1 MGFRDFCTT
10 HVFLR
15 GKPISFDGRAYL
27 DAIYGSQAR
36 HTVLRTSR
44 QVEKTTLLANR
55 IVYDVV
61 RHPGRRVL
69 FVCPRR
75 EQAQLFSNSRLLP
88 TIEGSPL
95 IRRYLLGGARCRI
108 QVMNMTFANGSEVHI
123 RAAYQSADSSRGVSV
138 DELFLDE
145 FQDLAPGCLPVLQET
160 MSHSELKR
168 VWIAGTPKL
177 IDNHLEQVFA
187 LSTGNEW
194 KVPCEKCQ
202 SEFVLNERVI
212 ALEGLTCPQCKSAL
226 DSRAGHWVP
235 RNPGTKWGEGFSIN
249 HLMIPWMSIE
259 EVLERQMTYDP
270 AQFKNECLG
279 LPTAL
284 GEHVITREE
293 LLACCTNRPM
303 AKSWSDVKKV
313 ANIIMVAG
321 VDWGGGSHS
330 RTVITVGYPAEDGKF
345 HICFLQHLHAHE
357 EPNKVLEMVASICRQ
372 FRVSFVAADGGGN
385 GHVYNRLLAGKLH
398 GFADIFSIH
407 YSSAESEPVPDGV
420 LWKWTVNRS
429 RAIGSVFARFKEKL
443 NLLPRV
449 QDCESFLDEFT
460 CVVAEYDDYKRN
472 IKFRHPETQFDDA
485 LHATTYAQLVA
496 VRTIRKLSRFA

>member
-55 IVYDVV
+55 IIYDVV

-75 EQAQLFSNSRLLP
+75 EQAQLFSNTRLLP
-88 TIEGSPL
+88 TIQGSPL
-95 IRRYLLGGARCRI
+95 IRRYLMGGRRCRI

-160 MSHSELKR
+160 MSHSEVKR

-194 KVPCEKCQ
+194 KVPCEKCHT
-202 SEFVLNERVI
+202 EFVLNERVI

-385 GHVYNRLLAGKLH
+385 GTVYNRLLAGKLH